1 MKYNGLTA
9 ENGGLTY
16 NWRWQVKVGD
26 LIRYWSIDGE
36 PILGLVTKPP
46 SFNKAYKRD
55 AVNVYWFDDGSYTDE
70 VVDAILSNDEED
82 SGIEVYSES
91 R

>member
-1 MKYNGLTA
+1 M
-9 ENGGLTY
+9 
-16 NWRWQVKVGD
+16 KVGD

-36 PILGLVTKPP
+36 PVLGLVTKPP
-46 SFNKAYKRD
+46 FFNESYEKD
-55 AVNVYWFDDGSYTDE
+55 AVSVYWLDDGSYTDE
-70 VVDAILSNDEED
+70 VVDTILSDDYED